1 MIIDKD
7 SLTINDVNMGNYII
21 QATFGY
27 YKAWGD
33 DTGRNT
39 LSGNFSGTLKGIFPK
54 ITVQFKPMNQT
65 EVEAI
70 VPILDSA
77 TQSVSYYD
85 PNKKQSVTMT
95 TYSNDY
101 EILCKN
107 LMEDGSTAEGF
118 SCAFIATKKRS

>member
-1 MIIDKD
+1 MIIDKN
-7 SLTINDVNMGNYII
+7 SLIINSVNMGDYIT

-27 YKAWGD
+27 HKAWGD

-65 EVEAI
+65 EVETI
-70 VPILDSA
+70 VPILDNA
-77 TQSVSYYD
+77 TQSVTYYD
-85 PNKKQSVTMT
+85 PNKRQSVTMT

-118 SCAFIATKKRS
+118 SCAFISTKKRS